1 MRSLVPVLALVTA
14 ALIAATGAAS
24 PATNAAA
31 PPHSSDS
38 GPGSVGVRL
47 VDVPVDL
54 ADDPRARH
62 YIVDNLRP
70 GTTVHRRIEVLNTTD
85 STLHVEVYPAAAR
98 ITHGSFVGA
107 AGRKRNELSTWTRL
121 KHRTLDVPAHDTV
134 RDTVTIRVPR
144 NAAPGERYAVIWAQ
158 VRGGRG
164 GGIALVSRTGI
175 RMYLSVG
182 GHNPPA
188 PNFTARTMTAQR
200 GPGGRAIV
208 RAQIINTGGRA
219 LDLSGTLKLA
229 SVSGSLSA
237 GPYQV
242 QLGTSLAPHQS
253 EPVLIPVTDEVADG
267 PWRATLE
274 LRSGLLV
281 KKFHAKI
288 GFPHTHG
295 MAPAAAVDAE
305 ASGGGALTGLI
316 AGILLLGTAL
326 LIVTNRVRRRHD
338 VSSGAGSAPCART
351 PASETHRS

>member
-1 MRSLVPVLALVTA
+1 LRSLVPVLALVTA

>member
-1 MRSLVPVLALVTA
+1 M
-14 ALIAATGAAS
+14 
-24 PATNAAA
+24 
-31 PPHSSDS
+31 
-38 GPGSVGVRL
+38 
-47 VDVPVDL
+47 
-54 ADDPRARH
+54 
-62 YIVDNLRP
+62 
-70 GTTVHRRIEVLNTTD
+70 
-85 STLHVEVYPAAAR
+85 HVEVYPAAAR

-107 AGRKRNELSTWTRL
+107 AGRKRNELSAWTRL
-121 KHRTLDVPAHDTV
+121 RRRTLHVLAHDTL
-134 RDTVTIRVPR
+134 RDTVTISVPR
-144 NAAPGERYAVIWAQ
+144 DAAPGERYAVIWAQ
-158 VRGGRG
+158 VRGNRG

-200 GPGGRAIV
+200 GPHGHAIV
-208 RAQIINTGGRA
+208 RAQIISTGGRA

-253 EPVLIPVTDEVADG
+253 EPVMIPVTDEVADG

-288 GFPHTHG
+288 KFPHTHG

-305 ASGGGALTGLI
+305 TSSGGALKGLVT
-316 AGILLLGTAL
+316 GILLLGTAL
-326 LIVTNRVRRRHD
+326 LIITNRIRRRHD
-338 VSSGAGSAPCART
+338 RRVTTSRARLERAQILAWTSPIPPLGWAAVVLRFPRDAGNGDSRSDGSHERSPDDACSEEI
-351 PASETHRS
+351 PAGVA

>member
-1 MRSLVPVLALVTA
+1 MRSFVLALVAA

-24 PATNAAA
+24 PATNTAAA
-31 PPHSSDS
+31 PARSSDF
-38 GPGSVGVRL
+38 GQGSVGVRL
-47 VDVPVDL
+47 VDIPADL

-62 YIVDNLRP
+62 YIIDNLTP

-85 STLHVEVYPAAAR
+85 STLHVEVYPAAAT
-98 ITHGSFVGA
+98 ITHGAFVGA
-107 AGRKRNELSTWTRL
+107 AGRKRNELSSWTKLRR
-121 KHRTLDVPAHDTV
+121 RTLDVPAHDTL
-134 RDTVTIRVPR
+134 RDTVTIKVPR
-144 NAAPGERYAVIWAQ
+144 DAAPGERYAVIWAQ
-158 VRGGRG
+158 VRGDRG

-188 PNFTARTMTAQR
+188 PNFTAHTMTAQR
-200 GPGGRAIV
+200 GPDGHAIV

-253 EPVLIPVTDEVADG
+253 EPVIIPVTDDVADG

-288 GFPHTHG
+288 KFPHTHG
-295 MAPAAAVDAE
+295 IAPAAAVDAE
-305 ASGGGALTGLI
+305 TSGGGALKGLI

-326 LIVTNRVRRRHD
+326 LIITNRIRRRHD
-338 VSSGAGSAPCART
+338 RRT
-351 PASETHRS
+351 AAA

>member
-1 MRSLVPVLALVTA
+1 MT
-14 ALIAATGAAS
+14 IA
-24 PATNAAA
+24 
-31 PPHSSDS
+31 
-38 GPGSVGVRL
+38 
-47 VDVPVDL
+47 
-54 ADDPRARH
+54 
-62 YIVDNLRP
+62 
-70 GTTVHRRIEVLNTTD
+70 
-85 STLHVEVYPAAAR
+85 
-98 ITHGSFVGA
+98 
-107 AGRKRNELSTWTRL
+107 
-121 KHRTLDVPAHDTV
+121 
-134 RDTVTIRVPR
+134 VPR
-144 NAAPGERYAVIWAQ
+144 DAAPGERYAVVWAQ

-200 GPGGRAIV
+200 GRDGRAIV

-253 EPVLIPVTDEVADG
+253 EPVMIPVTDEVADG

-288 GFPHTHG
+288 RFPHTQG
-295 MAPAAAVDAE
+295 MAPAAAVDTE
-305 ASGGGALTGLI
+305 ASGGGALKGLV

-326 LIVTNRVRRRHD
+326 LIVANRVRRRRESTAGAD
-338 VSSGAGSAPCART
+338 SGTTTG
-351 PASETHRS
+351 

>member
-1 MRSLVPVLALVTA
+1 MALVAA
-14 ALIAATGAAS
+14 ALVAATGAAS

-31 PPHSSDS
+31 PPRSSDS

-47 VDVPVDL
+47 VDIPADL

-62 YIVDNLRP
+62 YIIDNLTP

-85 STLHVEVYPAAAR
+85 STLHVEVYPAAAT

-107 AGRKRNELSTWTRL
+107 VGRKRNELSSWTRL
-121 KHRTLDVPAHDTV
+121 RRRTLDVPAHDTL

-144 NAAPGERYAVIWAQ
+144 DAAPGESYAVVWAQ

-164 GGIALVSRTGI
+164 GGVALVSRTGI

-188 PNFTARTMTAQR
+188 PNFTARTMTAAR
-200 GPGGRAIV
+200 GPDGRAIV

-219 LDLSGTLKLA
+219 LDLSGTLKLS

-253 EPVLIPVTDEVADG
+253 EPVMIPVTDEVADG

-274 LRSGLLV
+274 LKSGLLV

-288 GFPHTHG
+288 KFPHTQG
-295 MAPAAAVDAE
+295 TAPAAAVNTE
-305 ASGGGALTGLI
+305 ASGGGALKTLI
-316 AGILLLGTAL
+316 PGILLLSTAL
-326 LIVTNRVRRRHD
+326 LIATTRVRRRHGRRTTD
-338 VSSGAGSAPCART
+338 V
-351 PASETHRS
+351 

>member
-1 MRSLVPVLALVTA
+1 MRSFVPVLALVAA
-14 ALIAATGAAS
+14 ALIAVTGAAS

-31 PPHSSDS
+31 SPRSSDF
-38 GPGSVGVRL
+38 GQGSVGVRL
-47 VDVPVDL
+47 VDIPVDL

-62 YIVDNLRP
+62 YIVDNLTP

-85 STLHVEVYPAAAR
+85 STLHVEVYPAAAT

-107 AGRKRNELSTWTRL
+107 AGRKRNELSSWTRL
-121 KHRTLDVPAHDTV
+121 RRRTLDVPAHDTL
-134 RDTVTIRVPR
+134 RDTVKIAVPR
-144 NAAPGERYAVIWAQ
+144 DAAPGERYAVVWAQ

-188 PNFTARTMTAQR
+188 PNFTARTMTAER
-200 GPGGRAIV
+200 GPDGRAIV
-208 RAQIINTGGRA
+208 RAQITNTGGRA

-288 GFPHTHG
+288 RFPHTQG
-295 MAPAAAVDAE
+295 MAPAAAVDTE
-305 ASGGGALTGLI
+305 ASGGGALKGLV

-326 LIVTNRVRRRHD
+326 LIVANRVRRRHD
-338 VSSGAGSAPCART
+338 GSTADADEGT
-351 PASETHRS
+351 TTG